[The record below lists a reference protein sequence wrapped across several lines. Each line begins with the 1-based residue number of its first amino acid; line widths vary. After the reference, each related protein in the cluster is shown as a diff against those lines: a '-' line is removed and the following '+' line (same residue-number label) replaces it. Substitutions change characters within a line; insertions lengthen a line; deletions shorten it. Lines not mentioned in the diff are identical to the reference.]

1 MPFIL
6 INKIFFSIFA
16 KIFYMIIVIFLL
28 LDFVFSKTIIK
39 ESINKDCLKYTRY
52 LLNEKN
58 FYSYDLKE
66 NCRAY
71 ETKRTVKT
79 YNVFTD
85 KNGYRI
91 ASRNKKMKYGK
102 ESIVFLGDS
111 FTYGLGLNYEE
122 SVVGLLEE
130 KVTNYNFFNLA
141 VPGYSPLV
149 LKYKLEKFLKSNF
162 GINKIFYL
170 MDLTD
175 VHDESNRWIKM
186 KEFDYPV
193 ILDKATHKVIRDD
206 FNLKTNFKMTR
217 LFIYNLNMFFR
228 DIRKIINKKKF
239 EKRDKI
245 IGFTNWGNFTHTP
258 YKNLD
263 KNVWSENDFKVGIN
277 NINNNVKLISNMA
290 KEINSDFYIVIF
302 PWPETLEFGEKYFS
316 WQNYAFNLCEY
327 TQCTKLINT
336 FPEFIKKKE
345 QSIYWKK
352 ELYQLED
359 IHFNAKGNN
368 LLSDIIYKQAFQN
381 Q

>member
-1 MPFIL
+1 
-6 INKIFFSIFA
+6 
-16 KIFYMIIVIFLL
+16 
-28 LDFVFSKTIIK
+28 
-39 ESINKDCLKYTRY
+39 
-52 LLNEKN
+52 
-58 FYSYDLKE
+58 
-66 NCRAY
+66 
-71 ETKRTVKT
+71 
-79 YNVFTD
+79 
-85 KNGYRI
+85 
-91 ASRNKKMKYGK
+91 
-102 ESIVFLGDS
+102 
-111 FTYGLGLNYEE
+111 
-122 SVVGLLEE
+122 
-130 KVTNYNFFNLA
+130 
-141 VPGYSPLV
+141 
-149 LKYKLEKFLKSNF
+149 
-162 GINKIFYL
+162 
-170 MDLTD
+170 
-175 VHDESNRWIKM
+175 
-186 KEFDYPV
+186 
-193 ILDKATHKVIRDD
+193 
-206 FNLKTNFKMTR
+206 MTR
-217 LFIYNLNMFFR
+217 LFIYNLNIFFR